1 MICSGVAV
9 VKATA
14 ISSSLA
20 LALPKSAREMRST
33 AAPADVSRGSDQI
46 ELSDTA
52 KILAKLSDLPEVRED
67 LVARIKAE
75 IADGKYETPDK
86 LDAAIEGLAQ
96 DLT

>member
-1 MICSGVAV
+1 MSDIAPLNGPSAASSYLPSGRIERPA
-9 VKATA
+9 A
-14 ISSSLA
+14 SS
-20 LALPKSAREMRST
+20 T
-33 AAPADVSRGSDQI
+33 DVSRGSDQI